1 MKFRKF
7 FLLFL
12 LILLIFCYKKEPFSF
27 KLFFI
32 DVGHG
37 DAILIKIPQ
46 ENRYFNILID
56 GGDRKYSED
65 ILIPFLKK
73 EKTDTLH
80 YIFITHNHSDHL
92 GGILDVLDNFY
103 VKNLITSQ
111 KEDTKKL
118 YLEFLT
124 KIKKL
129 GLKPKKIKIGDS
141 IILDKNTKIKI
152 LNCFKEGDDE
162 NNSSLVL
169 KLVYDT
175 FSFLF
180 TGDIEGK
187 KRKERSNICNY
198 TERFLVERFNKEL
211 KSKVLKVPHHGSETS
226 LTDTFLK
233 LVSPEIAII
242 TAGRKKFGN
251 VILPDTTVILRLMK
265 NNIRIFRTDKD
276 DLSYKDAPGDD
287 HILIEIKNNNFI
299 CQYYNPYLIF

>member
-1 MKFRKF
+1 MRFEKIF
-7 FLLFL
+7 FLFFFLF
-12 LILLIFCYKKEPFSF
+12 CQKEEKLSF

-37 DAILIKIPQ
+37 DAILIRIP
-46 ENRYFNILID
+46 NNTHYLDILID
-56 GGDRKYSED
+56 GGERKSGKN
-65 ILIPFLKK
+65 ILIPFLKNQK
-73 EKTDTLH
+73 VDTFH
-80 YIFITHNHSDHL
+80 YLFITHNHSDHL
-92 GGILDVLDNFY
+92 GGILAVLENFY
-103 VKNLITSQ
+103 ISNLITSQ

-118 YLEFLT
+118 YSEFLA
-124 KIKKL
+124 KL
-129 GLKPKKIKIGDS
+129 KELDLKPKKIKIGES
-141 IILDKNTKIKI
+141 IILGKNSKIKI

-169 KLVYDT
+169 KLIYDT

-187 KRKERSNICNY
+187 KRKESSNICRY

-211 KSKVLKVPHHGSETS
+211 KAKVLKVPHHGSETS

-251 VILPDTTVILRLMK
+251 VILPDTTVILRLLK
-265 NNIRIFRTDKD
+265 NDVKIFRTDKD
-276 DLSYKDAPGDD
+276 DYSYKDAPGDD
-287 HILIEIKNNNFI
+287 HILIEIKDNKFI
-299 CQYYNPYLIF
+299 CQYYYPHLIF